1 VGRVRRELGEAYY
14 EGELH
19 EHVARRLIQTRTT
32 VAVAESCTGG
42 LIGHRLTETPGISD
56 VLLESVVTYSN
67 ESKVRRLGVPEE
79 LIRAKGAVSEEVARA
94 MALGVK
100 RSSGAEVGVAVTGIA
115 GPGGGTAEKPVG
127 LCYLAVD
134 DRVERKVFSGDRST
148 VKERAASTALNLLRL
163 RLLGR

>member
-1 VGRVRRELGEAYY
+1 
-14 EGELH
+14 
-19 EHVARRLIQTRTT
+19 
-32 VAVAESCTGG
+32 
-42 LIGHRLTETPGISD
+42 
-56 VLLESVVTYSN
+56 
-67 ESKVRRLGVPEE
+67 
-79 LIRAKGAVSEEVARA
+79 